1 MKSKAKIVILLTLVI
16 FFTFSNISKNFITN
30 QQSLEFNE
38 KDQGQINQSGFWDLT
53 GSPIFIDDTDPNYN
67 WSKTALNYA
76 WCSGSGSWADP
87 YVIEHVT
94 INGQGSEF
102 CIKIEDSDVYF
113 IIQNCSLYNSGPF
126 PVLSGIYLFNVDN
139 GKIISTNCSDNYKGI
154 YLSESNNNTLSGNT
168 ANNNGFGIDLG
179 DSDNNLLSGNIVS
192 SNSFGIDLWG
202 SDNNKLLGN
211 NANNNDYG
219 ISLRESNNNNLSG
232 NTVSNNNLHG
242 ISLDYSNNNNLS
254 ENIMNFCGISLSGSF
269 AEVASHIIDDTNL
282 VNNKPVYY
290 YVNELGLGLSNFT
303 NAGQIFLINCNN
315 SIISGFNLSNSTTG
329 IYLGYSNNNIL
340 SGNNASNNN
349 LYGIYLCYSN
359 NNTLSGNNACNNS
372 DGISL
377 EYSNNNNLSGNTACN
392 NSDGIDLIFSNNNNL
407 TGNTA
412 NNYYRGIS
420 LRNSDNNTLLGNT
433 ASNNTLH
440 GISLEYSNYHN
451 LSGNI
456 MNFCGIYLSG
466 SLAEVASHSIDDTN
480 LVNNKPVY
488 YYVNELGL
496 GSNNFTCAGQIFLV
510 NCNDSLI
517 LDLEFS
523 YCSSGISLWNCFNNT
538 IFNNTAFNLYYH
550 GISISNCN
558 NISITQ
564 NNVSNCFIDGIKIDN
579 ANHINLS
586 KNSVDYC
593 MQGINTLDCN
603 NTFISNNIMIN
614 NTGAL
619 VFSSYGKKIEN
630 ITITGNI
637 MNGSGLMLNVGD
649 IKKTTFNIDQS
660 NLVNGKILYY
670 YINENSL
677 THNNFTNAG
686 QIYIY
691 NCSDVSFSDL
701 DLSRSTLG
709 LMVYN
714 CNNLTISNIDSSYNS
729 LAAIMIYNCNNSK
742 FSELTIK
749 NCTTYGLYLVF
760 SHDIII
766 SNNTIT
772 DSDYAFFLYNC
783 LNITLVGNYFDNNME
798 SIRMDS
804 CSYSTLINNTINNN
818 KMETFFGGDALLLYY
833 SSHNNIIGNKLLNSE
848 NIGIHIGGNSNNNT
862 FLRNIIANN
871 SQYGVFFGSS
881 GNNNNTF
888 YLNNFLNNGINVE
901 DNGVDNR
908 WYDGFAGNYWDDYSG
923 VDLNPIDGIGDSS
936 FLVNGTA
943 GVFDTK
949 PLMYPTYED
958 TDGEGLINYEEYVL
972 GDDNYRTN
980 VTNSDSDYDGLSDYW
995 EWRNSTNP
1003 WESDTDF
1010 DNMPDLW
1017 EVTNSLNANFND
1029 AMVDTDLDLLLNLY
1043 EYHNGTDPQNPDSD
1057 FDNMPDGWE
1066 VFNSLDPLSDDAF
1079 NDTDT
1084 DFLLNIYEY
1093 LNGTDPHNNDTDLDN
1108 MPDGWEVFNLFNP
1121 LSGLDN
1127 LTDADSDL
1135 LLNLYEYLEG
1145 TDPHNDDTDGDTFL
1159 DGNEADPSNQWW
1171 TDPLDKW
1178 WYPMPN
1184 LEILDFKA
1192 KAVEIGKPFTLNF
1205 TITNNGIWRAEN
1217 VIIIIWIELLNETI
1231 YTNIGSPIDLEVD
1244 QIYQDLIQITTGVT
1258 ASGGLVME
1266 LILDP
1271 LNLINETY
1279 SSKDG
1284 SLRADGEDNNSKE
1297 TELQITGDL
1306 PPDPFW
1312 LIVIILAIVAISTG
1326 ISLFI
1331 IFRPKLRRRT
1341 AAKRLIKS
1349 AKDDIRNFEINIRS
1363 FIKSKLKDNFKSIWW
1378 EEGIPEYIKQ
1388 VVDNKINAI
1397 QPKKLDAT
1405 LDKIDFLDFTHFNAI
1420 ITDTKNWE
1428 PIFSD
1433 IFTDKT
1439 IVETNLESLRVFK
1452 RNLYDGKVTPE
1463 EMSNYTFFIYTISS
1477 YFAKGFNIFLSY
1489 STLDTDYFRIKEIA
1503 KRLESYP
1510 RINKVLFWEEDSQEN
1525 IVVYMEKTLQMSK
1538 VFVFFCSQKAI
1549 KSKAVADE
1557 WQAAFQMRKKG
1568 LIKIIPVYEKEEL
1581 IPNLLMPLLNV
1592 KYTKDDFE
1600 GFIEK
1605 LYEEILR

>member
-1 MKSKAKIVILLTLVI
+1 MKSKVKIVILLTLVI
-16 FFTFSNISKNFITN
+16 FFIFSNISKNFITN
-30 QQSLEFNE
+30 KQSLKFNE
-38 KDQGQINQSGFWDLT
+38 KDQGQINQSGIWDLT
-53 GSPIFIDDTDPNYN
+53 GSPIYIDDSDSNYN
-67 WSKTALNYA
+67 WSKTAFEND

-87 YVIEHVT
+87 YVIENIT
-94 INGQGSEF
+94 INGQGSGS
-102 CIKIEDSDVYF
+102 CIEIRFSNTYF
-113 IIQNCSLYNSGPF
+113 IIQNCLLYNSG
-126 PVLSGIYLFNVDN
+126 SISDNAGINLYNVN
-139 GKIISTNCSDNYKGI
+139 NSKIINNNCSDNNYYGI
-154 YLSESNNNTLSGNT
+154 YLE
-168 ANNNGFGIDLG
+168 
-179 DSDNNLLSGNIVS
+179 
-192 SNSFGIDLWG
+192 
-202 SDNNKLLGN
+202 
-211 NANNNDYG
+211 Y
-219 ISLRESNNNNLSG
+219 SNNNNLSG
-232 NTVSNNNLHG
+232 NTASNN
-242 ISLDYSNNNNLS
+242 D
-254 ENIMNFCGISLSGSF
+254 ESG
-269 AEVASHIIDDTNL
+269 
-282 VNNKPVYY
+282 
-290 YVNELGLGLSNFT
+290 
-303 NAGQIFLINCNN
+303 IFLQ
-315 SIISGFNLSNSTTG
+315 G
-329 IYLGYSNNNIL
+329 SNNNI
-340 SGNNASNNN
+340 
-349 LYGIYLCYSN
+349 
-359 NNTLSGNNACNNS
+359 
-372 DGISL
+372 
-377 EYSNNNNLSGNTACN
+377 LSGNTACN

-1084 DFLLNIYEY
+1084 DLLLNLYEYHNGTDPQNPDSDFDNMPDGWEVFNSLDPLSDDAFNDTDTDFLLNIYEY